1 MKNNRYTKS
10 CHFSTS
16 PFFLRG
22 GIGRILGMTLLL
34 TPLSHPLLAEVLN
47 DKMTPPVVQTQTDI
61 LPPVEPGQFLS
72 SLGSIKIKQFQ
83 FEDNHVFSDK
93 ELAEITQ
100 PYVKELSAEQLQD
113 VKNEVTQFYIG
124 KGYINSG
131 VIIPDQ
137 KVADGI
143 VTIKVIEGT
152 LFRVNVTGNEKLYPS
167 YVEKRLK
174 GKEGVALN
182 INELQE
188 RLQMLQQNPRIERLQ
203 AELGPGVKLGE
214 GLLKINVVED
224 SPHQL
229 EFVFNN
235 YRSPSVGAYRGEI
248 KYWHHNVT
256 GSLMGKGWGDTLYL
270 RYGLTEGLK
279 DVTLRYDIPLHHNTT
294 LSFNIERS
302 DSEVVEEPFK
312 KLEVE
317 SEADTYAITLH
328 HSLYK
333 KPQGYFDL
341 ALRLEKRMSKTFIL
355 NRPFSFSP
363 GVQDGETDLSVIRFS
378 QEWVKRTTT
387 SVIAARS
394 SLNFGVDALDST
406 INDDGLP
413 DSQFFTWL
421 GQFQYVGQLDF
432 FKTPWLNNSRIIFR
446 TDFQWAREDLLPL
459 EKLSIGGATTVRG
472 YRENLLTRDNG
483 LISSLEWRIPM
494 PFQLQIPGLSQKPED
509 GKVEFTPFIDYGRSW
524 NTDIDTPEPKDI
536 YSAGLGVR
544 WKANEN
550 IQAQLYWGYAL
561 RDVPEQEDKDLQDNG
576 VHFGMSVLF

>member
-1 MKNNRYTKS
+1 MKNNRYTKPY
-10 CHFSTS
+10 HFS
-16 PFFLRG
+16 PFLFFLKGG
-22 GIGRILGMTLLL
+22 GILALLL
-34 TPLSHPLLAEVLN
+34 TSLTHPLLAEVSNEFAQSAVLEQDN
-47 DKMTPPVVQTQTDI
+47 SSPLPGLGN
-61 LPPVEPGQFLS
+61 LPPIEPGQLLS
-72 SLGSIKIKQFQ
+72 SLGSIKVKQFQ
-83 FEDNHVFSDK
+83 FEDNYVFSDE
-93 ELAEITQ
+93 ELAEITR

-113 VKNEVTQFYIG
+113 VKNEVTQFYID

-131 VIIPDQ
+131 AIIPDQ
-137 KVADGI
+137 KLVDGI
-143 VTIKVIEGT
+143 VTIKIIEGT
-152 LFRVNVTGNEKLYPS
+152 LLRVDVTGNEKLYSS
-167 YVEKRLK
+167 YVDKRLK
-174 GKEGVALN
+174 GKEGAALN

-188 RLQMLQQNPRIERLQ
+188 RLQMLQLNPRIQRIQ

-214 GLLKINVVED
+214 GRLKINVVED
-224 SPHQL
+224 SPHQF

-235 YRSPSVGAYRGEI
+235 YRSPSIGGYRGEI

-279 DVTLRYDIPLHHNTT
+279 DVTLRYDIPLNHHDTT

-312 KLEVE
+312 KLDVE
-317 SEADTYAITLH
+317 SEADTYAITLRH
-328 HSLYK
+328 PLIQ
-333 KPQGYFDL
+333 KPQEAFDL

-355 NRPFSFSP
+355 SQPFSFSP
-363 GVQDGETDLSVIRFS
+363 GVQKGETDLSVIRFS
-378 QEWVKRTTT
+378 QEWVRRSSI

-394 SLNFGVDALDST
+394 SLNFGIDALDST
-406 INDDGLP
+406 INDDGSP

-421 GQFQYVGQLDF
+421 GQFQYVGQLNF

-483 LISSLEWRIPM
+483 LISSLEWRIPIYG
-494 PFQLQIPGLSQKPED
+494 QSKD
-509 GKVEFTPFIDYGRSW
+509 SKYGKVEFTPFIDYGRSW

-550 IQAQLYWGYAL
+550 IHAQLYWGYAL